1 MAFLG
6 QYEYTLDA
14 KNRLTIPPKFRGAL
28 SDGVV
33 LAREL
38 EPCISIRPAQAWR
51 HFTDQAIA
59 SRDPFSK
66 EARDLKRYF
75 SGYAFDGQLDAA
87 GRVILPPPLIDYAGL
102 GKEITVIGSL
112 DSIEVWD
119 RARWSEY
126 APRLSQEAPD
136 LASRLS
142 AGSGGGGGS

>member
-1 MAFLG
+1 LGLAFLG

-14 KNRLTIPPKFRGAL
+14 KNRLTIPPKFRGTL

-51 HFTDQAIA
+51 QFTDQAIA

-75 SGYAFDGQLDAA
+75 SGYAFDGQLDSA
-87 GRVILPPPLIDYAGL
+87 GRVILPAPLIEYAGI

-119 RARWSEY
+119 RKRWGDY
-126 APRLSQEAPD
+126 APRLSEEAPD

-142 AGSGGGGGS
+142 KEGSG

>member
-1 MAFLG
+1 MAFRG
-6 QYEYTLDA
+6 TFDYTLDA

-51 HFTDQAIA
+51 HFTDQAIS

-66 EARDLKRYF
+66 EARDLKRYY
-75 SGYAFDGQLDAA
+75 SGYAFDGQLDAS
-87 GRVILPPPLIDYAGL
+87 GRVILPPALMEYAGL

-112 DSIEVWD
+112 DTIEVWD
-119 RARWSEY
+119 RARWAEY
-126 APRLSQEAPD
+126 APRLSEEAPE

-142 AGSGGGGGS
+142 RGGGS

>member
-1 MAFLG
+1 
-6 QYEYTLDA
+6 
-14 KNRLTIPPKFRGAL
+14 
-28 SDGVV
+28 VV

-51 HFTDQAIA
+51 HFTEQAIV

-75 SGYAFDGQLDAA
+75 SGYAFDAQLDAA
-87 GRVILPPPLIDYAGL
+87 GRVILPPPLIEYAGL
-102 GKEITVIGSL
+102 GKEVTVIGSL

-126 APRLSQEAPD
+126 APRLSEEAPD

-142 AGSGGGGGS
+142 GGGHG